1 MSAVIDLREVVALYG
16 SHPAL
21 AGATLHVERGEIIVV
36 RGPNGAGKS
45 SLLRLC
51 AGLVA
56 PSRGSAHVLD
66 HDLSFDREQVGK
78 RVGLLGQRNGLFLD
92 LSARENVRFWGEL
105 SGATEAEMSEAM
117 QRMGISNAL
126 ADRRVGAM
134 STGQRKRVALACL
147 VTRRAELW
155 LLDEPHSGLDAAGR
169 DELDEVLRAAARAGA
184 TIVLASHE
192 SERAERLGARVV
204 SMSGGQVK
212 S

>member
-1 MSAVIDLREVVALYG
+1 MNPVIELDDVVALYG

-21 AGATLHVERGEIIVV
+21 AGATVRVERGEIVLV

-56 PSRGSAHVLD
+56 PSRGRAHVLG
-66 HDLSFDREQVGK
+66 HDLSVDRESVGR

-92 LSARENVRFWGEL
+92 LTAEENVSFWGGL
-105 SGATEAEMSEAM
+105 SGADDDEMDQAM
-117 QRMGISNAL
+117 QRMGITATL
-126 ADRRVGAM
+126 RKRRVGAM

-169 DELDEVLRAAARAGA
+169 DELDAVLRAASTAGA

-192 SERAERLGARVV
+192 AERAERLGARVV
-204 SMSGGQVK
+204 SMSGGRVT

>member
-1 MSAVIDLREVVALYG
+1 MSAVIDLRDVVALYG

-21 AGATLHVERGEIIVV
+21 AGATLRVNRGEIIVV

-51 AGLVA
+51 AGLVP
-56 PSRGSAHVLD
+56 PSRGTAHVLD
-66 HDLSFDREQVGK
+66 HDLSVDRERVGK

-92 LSARENVRFWGEL
+92 LSAAENVRFWGQL
-105 SGATEAEMSEAM
+105 SGATEAEMNEAM
-117 QRMGISNAL
+117 NRMGITSVL
-126 ADRRVGAM
+126 ASRRVGAM

-155 LLDEPHSGLDAAGR
+155 LLDEPHSGLDSSGR
-169 DELDEVLRAAARAGA
+169 DELDEVLRQAANAGA

-204 SMSGGQVK
+204 SMSGGQVL

>member
-1 MSAVIDLREVVALYG
+1 MSAVIDLRDVVALYG

-66 HDLSFDREQVGK
+66 HDLSFDRDQVGK

-155 LLDEPHSGLDAAGR
+155 LLDEPHSGLDATGR

-204 SMSGGQVK
+204 SMSGGQVT

>member
-117 QRMGISNAL
+117 QRMGISSAL

-204 SMSGGQVK
+204 SMSGGQVT

>member
-1 MSAVIDLREVVALYG
+1 MSTVIELRDVVALYG

-21 AGATLHVERGEIIVV
+21 AGVTVSVERGEIVLV

-51 AGLVA
+51 AGLVV
-56 PSRGSAHVLD
+56 PNRGVANVLG
-66 HDLSFDREQVGK
+66 HDLAVERELVGK

-92 LSARENVRFWGEL
+92 LTAEENVRFWGGL
-105 SGATEAEMSEAM
+105 CGADSVEMDQAM
-117 QRMGISNAL
+117 RRMGITATL
-126 ADRRVGAM
+126 RARRVGAM

-155 LLDEPHSGLDAAGR
+155 LLDEPHSGLDTAGR
-169 DELDEVLRAAARAGA
+169 DELDDVLRTAAGSGA

-192 SERAERLGARVV
+192 SERADRLAARVV
-204 SMSGGQVK
+204 SMSGGQVVP
-212 S
+212 

>member
-1 MSAVIDLREVVALYG
+1 MSAVIDLRDVVALYG

-21 AGATLHVERGEIIVV
+21 AGATLHVERGEIVVV

-169 DELDEVLRAAARAGA
+169 DELDGVLRAAARAGA

-204 SMSGGQVK
+204 SMSGGQVT

>member
-1 MSAVIDLREVVALYG
+1 MSSVIELHDVVALYG

-21 AGATLHVERGEIIVV
+21 AGATLRVNRGEIIVV

-56 PSRGSAHVLD
+56 PSRGTAVVLD
-66 HDLSFDREQVGK
+66 HDLSVDRDRVGK

-92 LSARENVRFWGEL
+92 LSAAENVQFWGQL
-105 SGATEAEMSEAM
+105 SGASAAEMSEAM
-117 QRMGISNAL
+117 QRMGITNSL
-126 ADRRVGAM
+126 ATRRVGSM

-155 LLDEPHSGLDAAGR
+155 LLDEPHSGLDASGR
-169 DELDEVLRAAARAGA
+169 DELDEVLRQAANAGA

-204 SMSGGQVK
+204 SMSGGQVV

>member
-1 MSAVIDLREVVALYG
+1 MNTVIDLQGVVALYG

-21 AGATLHVERGEIIVV
+21 AGATLHVERGEIVVV

-56 PSRGSAHVLD
+56 PSRGSAHVLG
-66 HDLSFDREQVGK
+66 HDLAIDRERVGK

-92 LSARENVRFWGEL
+92 LSAAENVRFWGQL
-105 SGATEAEMSEAM
+105 SGADDSEMEEAM
-117 QRMGISNAL
+117 RRMGIAEGL
-126 ADRRVGAM
+126 AGRRVGAM

-147 VTRRAELW
+147 VARRAELW

-169 DELDEVLRAAARAGA
+169 DELDDVLRAAASSGA

-192 SERAERLGARVV
+192 SERAERLRARVV
-204 SMSGGQVK
+204 TMSGGQVV

>member
-1 MSAVIDLREVVALYG
+1 MNTVIDLHDVVALYG

-204 SMSGGQVK
+204 SMSGGQVT

>member
-1 MSAVIDLREVVALYG
+1 MNPVVELDDVVALYG

-21 AGATLHVERGEIIVV
+21 AGATVSVERGEIVLV

-56 PSRGSAHVLD
+56 PSRGHAQVLG
-66 HDLSFDREQVGK
+66 HDLSVDRESVGK

-92 LSARENVRFWGEL
+92 LTAEENVSFWGGL
-105 SGATEAEMSEAM
+105 SGADDDEMDQAM
-117 QRMGISNAL
+117 QRMGITTSL
-126 ADRRVGAM
+126 RKRRVGAM

-169 DELDEVLRAAARAGA
+169 DELDAVLRAASTAGA

-192 SERAERLGARVV
+192 AERAERLGARVV
-204 SMSGGQVK
+204 SMSGGRVT

>member
-1 MSAVIDLREVVALYG
+1 MNTVIDLHDVVALYG

-155 LLDEPHSGLDAAGR
+155 LLDEPHSGLDATGR

-204 SMSGGQVK
+204 SMSGGQVT

>member
-1 MSAVIDLREVVALYG
+1 MSAVIDLRDVVALYG

-155 LLDEPHSGLDAAGR
+155 LLDEPHSGLDATGR

-204 SMSGGQVK
+204 SMSGGQVT

>member
-1 MSAVIDLREVVALYG
+1 MNTVIDLHDVVALYG

-21 AGATLHVERGEIIVV
+21 AGATLRVERGEIVVV

-56 PSRGSAHVLD
+56 PSRGSAQVLD
-66 HDLSFDREQVGK
+66 HDLSFDRDQVGK

-155 LLDEPHSGLDAAGR
+155 LLDEPHSGLDATGR

-204 SMSGGQVK
+204 SMSGGQVT

>member
-204 SMSGGQVK
+204 SMSGGQVT

>member
-1 MSAVIDLREVVALYG
+1 MSVVIDLHDVVALYG

-21 AGATLHVERGEIIVV
+21 AGATLRVNRGEIIVV

-66 HDLSFDREQVGK
+66 HDLSVDRERVGR

-92 LSARENVRFWGEL
+92 LSAAENVRFWGQL
-105 SGATEAEMSEAM
+105 SGASAAEMDEAM
-117 QRMGISNAL
+117 ERMGITNAL
-126 ADRRVGAM
+126 ATRRVGSM

-169 DELDEVLRAAARAGA
+169 DELDEVLRQAASAGA

-204 SMSGGQVK
+204 SMSGGQVV

>member
-1 MSAVIDLREVVALYG
+1 MNSVIELDDVVALYG

-21 AGATLHVERGEIIVV
+21 AGATVRVERGEIVLV

-56 PSRGSAHVLD
+56 PSRGSAHVLG
-66 HDLSFDREQVGK
+66 HDLAVDRESVGK

-92 LSARENVRFWGEL
+92 LTAEENVSFWGGL
-105 SGATEAEMSEAM
+105 SGADDDEMDQAM
-117 QRMGISNAL
+117 QRMGITATL
-126 ADRRVGAM
+126 RKRRVGAM

-169 DELDEVLRAAARAGA
+169 DELDAVLRAASTAGA

-192 SERAERLGARVV
+192 AERAERLGARVV
-204 SMSGGQVK
+204 SMSGGRVT

>member
-1 MSAVIDLREVVALYG
+1 MNTVIDLHDVVALYG

-21 AGATLHVERGEIIVV
+21 AGATLRVERGEIVVV

-66 HDLSFDREQVGK
+66 HDLSFDRDQVGK

-126 ADRRVGAM
+126 ADRRVFAM

-155 LLDEPHSGLDAAGR
+155 LLDEPHSGLDATGR

-204 SMSGGQVK
+204 SMSGGQVT

>member
-1 MSAVIDLREVVALYG
+1 MNTVIDLHDVVALYG

-66 HDLSFDREQVGK
+66 HDLSFDRDQVGK

-204 SMSGGQVK
+204 SMSGGQVT

>member
-1 MSAVIDLREVVALYG
+1 MNTVIDLHNVVALYG

-66 HDLSFDREQVGK
+66 HDLSFDRDQVGK

-204 SMSGGQVK
+204 SMSGGQVT

>member
-1 MSAVIDLREVVALYG
+1 MNTVIDLHDVVALYG

-21 AGATLHVERGEIIVV
+21 AGATLRVERGEIVVV

-66 HDLSFDREQVGK
+66 HDLSFDRDQVGK

-155 LLDEPHSGLDAAGR
+155 LLDEPHSGLDATGR

-204 SMSGGQVK
+204 SMSGGQVT

>member
-1 MSAVIDLREVVALYG
+1 
-16 SHPAL
+16 
-21 AGATLHVERGEIIVV
+21 
-36 RGPNGAGKS
+36 
-45 SLLRLC
+45 LC

-56 PSRGSAHVLD
+56 PSRGTAHVLD

-105 SGATEAEMSEAM
+105 SGATEAEMNEAM
-117 QRMGISNAL
+117 HRMGISTAL

-134 STGQRKRVALACL
+134 STGQRRRVALACL

-204 SMSGGQVK
+204 SMSGGQVT

>member
-1 MSAVIDLREVVALYG
+1 MNPVIELDDVVALYG

-21 AGATLHVERGEIIVV
+21 AGATVRVERGEIVLV

-56 PSRGSAHVLD
+56 PSRGRAHVLG
-66 HDLSFDREQVGK
+66 HDLSVDRESVGR

-92 LSARENVRFWGEL
+92 LTAEENVSFWGGL
-105 SGATEAEMSEAM
+105 SGADDDEMDQAM
-117 QRMGISNAL
+117 QRMGITATL
-126 ADRRVGAM
+126 RKRRVGAM

-169 DELDEVLRAAARAGA
+169 DELDAVLRAASTAGA

-192 SERAERLGARVV
+192 AERAERLGARVV
-204 SMSGGQVK
+204 LMSGGRVT

>member
-1 MSAVIDLREVVALYG
+1 MNTVIDLHDVVALYG

-21 AGATLHVERGEIIVV
+21 AGATLRVERGEIVVV

-56 PSRGSAHVLD
+56 PSRGSAQVLD
-66 HDLSFDREQVGK
+66 HDLSFDRDQVGK

-117 QRMGISNAL
+117 QRMGVSNAL

-155 LLDEPHSGLDAAGR
+155 LLDEPHSGLDATGR

-204 SMSGGQVK
+204 SMSGGQVT

>member
-1 MSAVIDLREVVALYG
+1 MNPVIELDDVVALYG

-21 AGATLHVERGEIIVV
+21 AGATVRVERGEIVLV

-56 PSRGSAHVLD
+56 PSRGHAHVLG
-66 HDLSFDREQVGK
+66 HDLAVDRESVGK

-92 LSARENVRFWGEL
+92 LTAEENVSFWGGL
-105 SGATEAEMSEAM
+105 SGADGAEMDQAM
-117 QRMGISNAL
+117 QRMGITATL
-126 ADRRVGAM
+126 RTRRVGAM

-169 DELDEVLRAAARAGA
+169 DELDTVLRAAATAGA

-204 SMSGGQVK
+204 SMSGGRVTA
-212 S
+212 

>member
-1 MSAVIDLREVVALYG
+1 MSAVIDLRDVVALYG

-21 AGATLHVERGEIIVV
+21 AGATLRVNRGEIIVV

-51 AGLVA
+51 AGLVP
-56 PSRGSAHVLD
+56 PSRGTAHVLD
-66 HDLSFDREQVGK
+66 HDLSVDRERVGK

-92 LSARENVRFWGEL
+92 LSAAENVRFWGQL
-105 SGATEAEMSEAM
+105 SGASEAEMNEAM
-117 QRMGISNAL
+117 NRMGITSVL
-126 ADRRVGAM
+126 ASRRVGAM

-155 LLDEPHSGLDAAGR
+155 LLDEPHSGLDSSGR
-169 DELDEVLRAAARAGA
+169 DELDEVLRQAANAGA

-204 SMSGGQVK
+204 SMSGGQVL

>member
-1 MSAVIDLREVVALYG
+1 MSAVIDLRDVVALYG

-92 LSARENVRFWGEL
+92 LSAHENVRFWGEL

-204 SMSGGQVK
+204 SMSGGQVT

>member
-1 MSAVIDLREVVALYG
+1 MSSVIELHDVVALYG

-21 AGATLHVERGEIIVV
+21 AGATLRVNRGEIIVV

-56 PSRGSAHVLD
+56 PSRGTAVVLD
-66 HDLSFDREQVGK
+66 HDLSVDREHVGK

-92 LSARENVRFWGEL
+92 LSAAENVQFWGQL
-105 SGATEAEMSEAM
+105 SGASAAEMSEAM
-117 QRMGISNAL
+117 QRMGITNSL
-126 ADRRVGAM
+126 ATRRVGSM

-155 LLDEPHSGLDAAGR
+155 LLDEPHSGLDASGR
-169 DELDEVLRAAARAGA
+169 DELDEVLRQAANAGA

-204 SMSGGQVK
+204 SMSGGQVV

>member
-1 MSAVIDLREVVALYG
+1 MSAVIDLHDVVALYG

-21 AGATLHVERGEIIVV
+21 AGATLRVERGEIVVV

-92 LSARENVRFWGEL
+92 LSAAENVRFWGQL
-105 SGATEAEMSEAM
+105 SGASEAEMSEAM
-117 QRMGISNAL
+117 HRMGITAAL
-126 ADRRVGAM
+126 AGRRVGAM

-169 DELDEVLRAAARAGA
+169 DELDEVLRAAAHAGA

-192 SERAERLGARVV
+192 SDRAERLGARVV
-204 SMSGGQVK
+204 SMSGGQVT

>member
-1 MSAVIDLREVVALYG
+1 MSAVIDLRDVVALYG

-66 HDLSFDREQVGK
+66 HDLSFDRDQVGK

-155 LLDEPHSGLDAAGR
+155 LLDEPHSGLDATGR

-204 SMSGGQVK
+204 SMSGGQVTK
-212 S
+212 

>member
-1 MSAVIDLREVVALYG
+1 MSAVIDLRDVVALYG

-204 SMSGGQVK
+204 SMSGGQVT

>member
-1 MSAVIDLREVVALYG
+1 MSAVIDLRNVVALYG

-105 SGATEAEMSEAM
+105 SGATEAEMSEAI
-117 QRMGISNAL
+117 QRMGISSAL

>member
-1 MSAVIDLREVVALYG
+1 VVALYG

-204 SMSGGQVK
+204 SMSGGQVT

>member
-1 MSAVIDLREVVALYG
+1 MNTVIDLRDVVALYG

-21 AGATLHVERGEIIVV
+21 AGATLHVERGEIVVV
-36 RGPNGAGKS
+36 RGSNGAGKS

-204 SMSGGQVK
+204 SMSGGQVT

>member
-1 MSAVIDLREVVALYG
+1 MSAVIDLRDVVALYG

-105 SGATEAEMSEAM
+105 SGAAEAEMSEAM

-204 SMSGGQVK
+204 SMSGGQVT